1 MIQGMNTNT
10 ARRYVTTVNKISVH
24 ADRIY
29 ALADILSML
38 AQLDEKT
45 ISIDPRSLG
54 CVGKTILGEVI
65 RITETLD
72 DEFVSV
78 PDVEREL
85 SRGPH

>member
-1 MIQGMNTNT
+1 MIQGMNRNT
-10 ARRYVTTVNKISVH
+10 ARRYVAAVQKITVH

-38 AQLDEKT
+38 AQLDEKH
-45 ISIDPRSLG
+45 ISIDSLSLG

-65 RITETLD
+65 CITETLD

-78 PDVEREL
+78 PDVERQL
-85 SRGPH
+85 KNQ